1 MFELGGSPVF
11 QGERVAFWRKKK
23 RMTQEELAFK
33 VNLTKAAI
41 SNYENGHSTPSN
53 ETLVAIADV
62 LDLDTDYLLGR
73 TDKPRTLDRIND
85 FDEKEQ
91 AEFEAFINNP
101 EHGIFFKDY
110 LSAPEERREEMR
122 KIWLILREKEKDRK
136 PGQRQGE

>member
-1 MFELGGSPVF
+1 MF

-73 TDKPRTLDRIND
+73 TDKPRSLDRIND